1 MGEWVGG
8 WIDGR
13 DGGKWYMEFK
23 VVNTLI
29 LSYPTKEWSKKKKEE
44 EEEQYLFLDILIFH

>member
-29 LSYPTKEWSKKKKEE
+29 LSYPTKEWSKKKKNKKKKNSI
-44 EEEQYLFLDILIFH
+44 YFLTF